1 VDKSCFVDLVVIPAG
16 TSLFSQAQLIQ
27 TFQRIIPNA
36 QILLH
41 SRLPEKTIFPFLFT
55 AGANICSDDVLSEVL
70 ASHEGEVHLFFT
82 HANVEARMKSL
93 NCIVELTG
101 GFPTIWGTHET
112 RGGQHPQRRLLN
124 LSTNTFHSF
133 TQLPEALIKRHLPVD
148 IHRNIRVVWQPE
160 KNRLKVTLT
169 FPKKLN
175 TMNPVQRR
183 TLETHV
189 VASLTKLRSKFGYF
203 SIEAY
208 HDIHPAL
215 GTYDVIVARLREHNI
230 YPVE

>member
-1 VDKSCFVDLVVIPAG
+1 MDLVVIPAG

-27 TFQRIIPNA
+27 TFQGIFPNA

-41 SRLPEKTIFPFLFT
+41 SRLPEETIFPFLLT
-55 AGANICSDDVLSEVL
+55 AGANICSDDGLSEVL
-70 ASHEGEVHLFFT
+70 ASHEGGVHLFFT

-93 NCIVELTG
+93 NSIVELTG

-133 TQLPEALIKRHLPVD
+133 TQLPEALIKRHLPAEIPRGVRVD
-148 IHRNIRVVWQPE
+148 WQPE

-169 FPKKLN
+169 FPKKFN
-175 TMNPVQRR
+175 NKKPEQRR
-183 TLETHV
+183 TFETHA
-189 VASLTKLRSKFGYF
+189 VASLTELRNKFGYF

-208 HDIHPAL
+208 HEIHPAL
-215 GTYDVIVARLREHNI
+215 GSYDVLVARLREHNI

>member
-1 VDKSCFVDLVVIPAG
+1 MDLVVIPAG

-27 TFQRIIPNA
+27 TFQGIFPNA

-41 SRLPEKTIFPFLFT
+41 SRLPEETIFPFLLT
-55 AGANICSDDVLSEVL
+55 AGANICSDDGLSEVL

-93 NCIVELTG
+93 NSIVELTG

-112 RGGQHPQRRLLN
+112 KGGKDAQRRLLN
-124 LSTNTFHSF
+124 LSTNAFHPF
-133 TQLPEALIKRHLPVD
+133 TQLPEALIKKHLPAD
-148 IHRNIRVVWQPE
+148 IHRGVRVVWRSE
-160 KNRLKVTLT
+160 KNRLEVTLT

-175 TMNPVQRR
+175 NKKPEQRR
-183 TLETHV
+183 TFETHA
-189 VASLTKLRSKFGYF
+189 VASLTELRNKFGYF

-208 HDIHPAL
+208 HEIHPAL
-215 GTYDVIVARLREHNI
+215 GSYDVLVARLREHNI

>member
-1 VDKSCFVDLVVIPAG
+1 MDLVVIPAG

-55 AGANICSDDVLSEVL
+55 VGANICSDDVLSEVL

-133 TQLPEALIKRHLPVD
+133 TQLPEALIKRHLPAEIHSGVSVD
-148 IHRNIRVVWQPE
+148 WQPE

-169 FPKKLN
+169 FPKELN
-175 TMNPVQRR
+175 RR
-183 TLETHV
+183 TPVSRRAYETSA
-189 VASLTKLRSKFGYF
+189 VAGLTELRNKFGYF

-208 HDIHPAL
+208 HNTHPSL
-215 GTYDVIVARLREHNI
+215 GTYDVLVARLREHNI